1 MKMKF
6 GAIVTDGRGKIGGH
20 VASKNRSGA
29 YLRTKVTP
37 INRQSSYQQAIRARL
52 TAISQAFRGLTAAQV
67 LAWNSAVAD
76 FKKNNIFGDSVQLSG
91 AQLYQRLNNNLS
103 VIGQSLLTQPPLP
116 VSVAN
121 MGTLTLTG
129 AKGTPA
135 LSLAFTTAI
144 AVGESVKLYATAGV
158 SNGKKFVKSEYRLI
172 DILTSA
178 DTTPANILA
187 AYTAKFGAMPV
198 AGMQIFVK
206 AVNVSNTTGI
216 EGQSVSASCVVA
228 A

>member
-6 GAIVTDGRGKIGGH
+6 GAIVTEGRGKIGGH
-20 VASKNRSGA
+20 VASKNKSGA

-37 INRQSSYQQAIRARL
+37 VNRQSVAQSNVRARL
-52 TAISQAFRGLTAAQV
+52 TAISQGFRGLTAARI

-76 FKKNNIFGDSVQLSG
+76 FKKSNIFGDSVMLSG
-91 AQLYQRLNNNLS
+91 AQLYQRLNNNLLC
-103 VIGQSLLTQPPLP
+103 INQTQITDPPLP
-116 VSVAN
+116 NSVLN
-121 MGTLTLTG
+121 MGVLTLTG

-135 LSLAFTTAI
+135 LSLATTVAI
-144 AVGESVKLYATAGV
+144 GATESVKLFATAGV

-172 DILTSA
+172 DILTTS
-178 DTTPANILA
+178 DTTPISILA
-187 AYTAKFGAMPV
+187 AYVAKFGAVPA
-198 AGMQIFVK
+198 AGMQVFVK

-216 EGQSVSASCVVA
+216 EGQSVSASCVIA